1 MHTHTYIW
9 LKLHDPHTCHYIYI
23 HHAYYDEIHPQG
35 ELCRLRRDD
44 ERHERHERSVGA
56 EKDRTQ
62 RSDDVPQWQWN
73 LGKFG
78 ILMDFAIKF
87 LSLFPSKILKTNV
100 FTMETQ
106 DF

>member
-1 MHTHTYIW
+1 
-9 LKLHDPHTCHYIYI
+9 
-23 HHAYYDEIHPQG
+23 
-35 ELCRLRRDD
+35 
-44 ERHERHERSVGA
+44 
-56 EKDRTQ
+56 
-62 RSDDVPQWQWN
+62 VPQWQWN

-87 LSLFPSKILKTNV
+87 LSLFPSKIFKKNV